1 MSTYG
6 IKHSVIHKSS
16 ICQNL
21 VCRMKL
27 VIGKYTNGWISSV
40 QGEQRSLNHLHVK
53 CLDQV
58 NGGFIKI
65 QEVITVYWRQ
75 QEQMSTKI
83 KQNQISSS
91 KLKKSNS
98 LVFCIQVAPSK
109 NANRLQFIPWNSFV
123 INFQTHLAP
132 FSWRIST
139 GLKWTIFILFAFRIR

>member
-1 MSTYG
+1 MSIYG
-6 IKHSVIHKSS
+6 IKCSVIHKSS

-83 KQNQISSS
+83 KQNQISSA